1 VEIHSEEVYSSGST
15 LEQGQERFRDQLTQ
29 KVRNKIAGGQYEQ
42 GSAFIIMVKEDISKN
57 MLFNSEFD
65 QVGKTNSIID
75 KELEKCPWV
84 SGLIIYTH
92 TILDGRYIDNKNAD
106 LSVKMLLND
115 LASIGIYDKKCK
127 MLPKRALWLA
137 S

>member
-15 LEQGQERFRDQLTQ
+15 LEQGEERFRDQLTK

-42 GSAFIIMVKEDISKN
+42 GSPLIIMVKEDISKN

-75 KELEKCPWV
+75 KELEKCP
-84 SGLIIYTH
+84 
-92 TILDGRYIDNKNAD
+92 
-106 LSVKMLLND
+106 
-115 LASIGIYDKKCK
+115 
-127 MLPKRALWLA
+127 
-137 S
+137 